1 MTQETPS
8 EKNPVQD
15 YIKAHGFGLSSP
27 DRAVR
32 SSASALALSPIKL
45 TGDPVRDY
53 IAAAGFGL
61 PKKIEAQD

>member
-32 SSASALALSPIKL
+32 SPITR
-45 TGDPVRDY
+45 TGNAVKDY
-53 IAAAGFGL
+53 ILACGYGL
-61 PKKIEAQD
+61 SKKTEV

>member
-32 SSASALALSPIKL
+32 PPVVL
-45 TGDPVRDY
+45 TGNTAQDY
-53 IAAAGFGL
+53 INAAGFGL
-61 PKKIEAQD
+61 RKP